1 MIARKAMKDEGL
13 TLLTR
18 VTLLYRL
25 FVRFDPG
32 QVPRSDARLDGKS
45 SKMMDASLSFSRSAS
60 GRSPILGGGAP
71 LLALQ
76 LARIDSY

>member
-1 MIARKAMKDEGL
+1 MARKAMKDEGL

-25 FVRFDPG
+25 LVRFDPG
-32 QVPRSDARLDGKS
+32 QVPRSDARLGGKS
-45 SKMMDASLSFSRSAS
+45 SKMMDASAFVPRFAS
-60 GRSPILGGGAP
+60 CLP
-71 LLALQ
+71 LPALQ

>member
-32 QVPRSDARLDGKS
+32 QVPRSDASLDGKS
-45 SKMMDASLSFSRSAS
+45 SKMMDVSLSVLPFRELPLPPPILASLCS
-60 GRSPILGGGAP
+60 
-71 LLALQ
+71 
-76 LARIDSY
+76 